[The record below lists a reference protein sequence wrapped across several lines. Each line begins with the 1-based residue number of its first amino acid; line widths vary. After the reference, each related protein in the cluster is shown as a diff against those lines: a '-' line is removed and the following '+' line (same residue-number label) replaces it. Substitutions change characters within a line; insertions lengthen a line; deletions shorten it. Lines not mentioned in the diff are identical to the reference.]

1 MKPPRIGVTLFVFVL
16 IGIII
21 FAQILIRQEEKY
33 KKQDL
38 LDKGNYLA
46 SLVSLHP
53 IEDFRGNKRDF
64 LLRTLTEYTTYE
76 GLAYFFVHDNAG
88 LPIVSLAPNDVASKI
103 PNDIQMAS
111 LNAMGLTKQTFK
123 DYKSQGT
130 IYEFA
135 KPIFEHGRK
144 TGTVRLGLKPPPI
157 SFLSLER
164 TRFLAMIAL
173 FILAIILF
181 FYYGISLALR
191 PLRKLH
197 QDFKYTCTDSAA
209 SVHSAADGESIY
221 FTIKALERSLT
232 QIKEKLLKIE
242 TDNVILVSKLGVTT
256 FEKNQV
262 VKILDSINFGIVIT
276 DIQDNIS
283 LINEYLLRMV
293 NRKREDVLDHPLG
306 EVLEHDEIL
315 SFISEQEGG
324 KQINTAGHIETTLPE
339 LAPGDIFSV
348 SLTVLNDGEGSLV
361 GKMISIRKITSEKAV
376 EKAQHEFIAHIA
388 HELKTPLTS
397 IKSYSEMLIDGDI
410 DDSEMKKEFYNTI
423 NEETDRLTALIHN
436 LLSISRIDM
445 GDLTL
450 NKGLVKTDWLAGDS
464 ISAIESAAQN
474 KHIVLEKNFPETFP
488 SLVGDKELLKVAII
502 NILNNAV
509 KYTPENGKITFSLS
523 DQNGLAI
530 FDVVDT
536 GHGISKEDLAHIFDK
551 SFRSTDPHVR
561 EQTGSGLGLAI
572 ASEIIHLHGGE
583 IEVESEPGEG
593 THFSIRIPKEEYY
606 IGKQ

>member
-1 MKPPRIGVTLFVFVL
+1 
-16 IGIII
+16 
-21 FAQILIRQEEKY
+21 
-33 KKQDL
+33 
-38 LDKGNYLA
+38 
-46 SLVSLHP
+46 
-53 IEDFRGNKRDF
+53 
-64 LLRTLTEYTTYE
+64 
-76 GLAYFFVHDNAG
+76 
-88 LPIVSLAPNDVASKI
+88 
-103 PNDIQMAS
+103 MAS
-111 LNAMGLTKQTFK
+111 LNAMGLTKQTFE
-123 DYKSQGT
+123 DHRSQST

-135 KPIFEHGRK
+135 KPIFEHSKK

-157 SFLSLER
+157 SFFSLER
-164 TRFLAMIAL
+164 TRFLSMIAL

-181 FYYGISLALR
+181 FYYGISLTLR

-197 QDFKYTCTDSAA
+197 QDFKYTCTDSEA
-209 SVHSAADGESIY
+209 SVPNSADGESIG

-232 QIKEKLLKIE
+232 QIKEKLIKIE
-242 TDNVILVSKLGVTT
+242 TDNVALASKLGVTT

-283 LINEYLLRMV
+283 LINEYLLRLLK
-293 NRKREDVLDHPLG
+293 RKREDVLDHPLG
-306 EVLEHDEIL
+306 QVLEHDEIL
-315 SFISEQEGG
+315 SFISEQGV
-324 KQINTAGHIETTLPE
+324 KQVNTAGHIETTFPE
-339 LAPGDIFSV
+339 LAPEDIFSV
-348 SLTVLNDGEGSLV
+348 SLTVLKDGEDSLV

-376 EKAQHEFIAHIA
+376 EKAQHEFIVHIA

-423 NEETDRLTALIHN
+423 NVEADRLTALIHN
-436 LLSISRIDM
+436 LLSISRIEM
-445 GDLTL
+445 GNLTL

-464 ISAIESAAQN
+464 IAAIESAAQN
-474 KHIVLEKNFPETFP
+474 KHIILEKNLPETFP

-536 GHGISKEDLAHIFDK
+536 GYGISKEDLAHIFDK

-572 ASEIIHLHGGE
+572 ASEIIDLHGGE
-583 IEVESEPGEG
+583 IEVESESGEG
-593 THFSIRIPKEEYY
+593 THFSIKLPKEEYY

>member
-1 MKPPRIGVTLFVFVL
+1 L
-16 IGIII
+16 
-21 FAQILIRQEEKY
+21 
-33 KKQDL
+33 
-38 LDKGNYLA
+38 
-46 SLVSLHP
+46 
-53 IEDFRGNKRDF
+53 
-64 LLRTLTEYTTYE
+64 
-76 GLAYFFVHDNAG
+76 
-88 LPIVSLAPNDVASKI
+88 
-103 PNDIQMAS
+103 
-111 LNAMGLTKQTFK
+111 
-123 DYKSQGT
+123 
-130 IYEFA
+130 
-135 KPIFEHGRK
+135 
-144 TGTVRLGLKPPPI
+144 
-157 SFLSLER
+157 
-164 TRFLAMIAL
+164 
-173 FILAIILF
+173 
-181 FYYGISLALR
+181 
-191 PLRKLH
+191 
-197 QDFKYTCTDSAA
+197 
-209 SVHSAADGESIY
+209 
-221 FTIKALERSLT
+221 
-232 QIKEKLLKIE
+232 
-242 TDNVILVSKLGVTT
+242 
-256 FEKNQV
+256 
-262 VKILDSINFGIVIT
+262 
-276 DIQDNIS
+276 
-283 LINEYLLRMV
+283 V

-324 KQINTAGHIETTLPE
+324 KQISTAGHIETTLPE

-348 SLTVLNDGEGSLV
+348 SLTVLKDGEGSLV

-423 NEETDRLTALIHN
+423 NEEADRLTALIHN

-464 ISAIESAAQN
+464 ILAIESAAQN
-474 KHIVLEKNFPETFP
+474 KHIILEKNLPETFP

-572 ASEIIHLHGGE
+572 ASEIIHLHGGK

>member
-53 IEDFRGNKRDF
+53 IQDFRGNKRDF

-283 LINEYLLRMV
+283 LINE
-293 NRKREDVLDHPLG
+293 
-306 EVLEHDEIL
+306 

-593 THFSIRIPKEEYY
+593 THFSIRIPKEDYY